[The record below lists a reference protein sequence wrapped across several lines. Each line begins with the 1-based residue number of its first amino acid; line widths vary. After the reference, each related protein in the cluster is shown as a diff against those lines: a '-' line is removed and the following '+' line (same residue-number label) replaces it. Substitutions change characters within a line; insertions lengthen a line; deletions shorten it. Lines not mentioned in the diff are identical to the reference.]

1 MTSNSPSAASSPSPT
16 SSRPTPAGRL
26 LLHRAVR
33 ADQLI
38 DGLAATLATTPA
50 DPFAF
55 EVISVPTPGVER
67 WLSQSLSARLG
78 TRDGHADGVSAG
90 ISFPITGRW
99 FNQLWAE
106 ASAELLP
113 DGADADPWRPDR
125 LTWALLTALDAEAD
139 RPWLS
144 PVTAHLAAADGSGHR
159 FRTATRIAGLF
170 TRYARERPELVTAWL
185 AGRDVD
191 DSGAALTAPYHWQP
205 QLLRTVRAM
214 TEVPSPAERMDHVAA
229 VLRDDPGRFALPDR
243 LSVFG
248 LNRLDAVD
256 RLVLEG
262 LARHHE
268 VHLWTAHP
276 SPARWDRVAAAGLAP
291 TTDRWPRRAEVVAP
305 SAGNRLVTT
314 LGRDVTEFQ
323 HVTSQLVVPMVHDAL
338 PFTTARDTV
347 LARVQHAIATDQP
360 FEQPGVAPEPMS
372 TDDHSLQ
379 VHSCHGPDR
388 QVEVLREVVCT
399 LLQADPTLEP
409 RDIMIMCPDLP
420 RFVPLVTAAFDA
432 SGQLS
437 GEPGGRRADERH
449 PARRLRVRVADQS
462 LPQLNPL
469 LGVLQR
475 LLELVS
481 ARLTASVLI
490 DLCAAPAVANRFRFT
505 ADDLETIERLVRDSG
520 MRWGL
525 DADDRGRFGLA
536 DIPQNTVAAGLDR
549 MLLGAA
555 MSEAGHHHL
564 GLVLPLDGVESGTVD
579 LIGRLVEFTQRLDH
593 TLERFRGPHSLSGW
607 VTVLHEA
614 LDLLTAPAPGEAW
627 QRGHAWATVNG
638 LTDPD
643 SVTTETHAPDV
654 QLTLG
659 DVRDLLDDVLAGRP
673 GRANFRTGSLTVS
686 SLAPMRSVPHRVV
699 CLLGMDDQVFPRGRR
714 LDGDD
719 LLAHDPRV
727 GDRDRRSE
735 DRQLFLDAIM
745 AATDTLVIVHSGR
758 DPRTNARRP
767 QAVPVGELIDA
778 AEHLVTSTDGRSVR
792 DRLVVEHPLQ
802 PYDPRNFTE
811 TSPLRSFD
819 RTALAGARSLVSP
832 RHQPEPV
839 LSRAPLP
846 PVELADV
853 ELGQL
858 QRFFSHP
865 AREFL
870 VARGNYRLPGEED
883 EVADE
888 LSLTLD
894 GLQQWQI
901 GDRMLTARL
910 QGASEPDLVAAE
922 WRRGSLPPR
931 RLGSTVL
938 DKVLADVEATVE
950 RARQWTSGDRYDI
963 DLHATGEGWSLSGT
977 STRMYRNNIV
987 HVGFSWARATQW
999 LAAWW
1004 ELLALTCTQPDVAW
1018 QAVVVGKNRGVAI
1031 LGPVEPDFARI
1042 VLGDAI
1048 DLMRQG
1054 LAEPLP
1060 LPVSAGHSYARTVVQ
1075 RNGGTEQGLR
1085 AARDQWKYE
1094 RGVDVWEAL
1103 WGQGFDALLAD
1114 PARDDERRG
1123 PEADPTRF
1131 GTLARRLF
1139 GPMLRQGRGLS

>member
-1 MTSNSPSAASSPSPT
+1 MTSTSPSAAPPPSAT
-16 SSRPTPAGRL
+16 SSRPTPSGRL
-26 LLHRAVR
+26 VLHRAVR

-78 TRDGHADGVSAG
+78 TRGGRADGVAAG

-125 LTWALLTALDAEAD
+125 LTWALLTALDAAAAES
-139 RPWLS
+139 WLS
-144 PVTAHLAAADGSGHR
+144 PVTAHLAAADGGGHR

-191 DSGAALTAPYHWQP
+191 DAGAALTDPYRWQP
-205 QLLRTVRAM
+205 QLLRTVRAT
-214 TEVPSPAERMDHVAA
+214 TEVPSPAERIEHVAA
-229 VLRDDPGRFALPDR
+229 VLADDPGRFALPDR

-262 LARHHE
+262 LARHRE

-276 SPARWDRVAAAGLAP
+276 SPARWDRVAAAGLTS
-291 TTDRWPRRAEVVAP
+291 TTEPWPRRADVVAP
-305 SAGNRLVTT
+305 PTGNRLVST

-323 HVTSQLVVPMVHDAL
+323 HVTSQLAVPVVHDAL
-338 PFTTARDTV
+338 PFTPTRDTV
-347 LARVQHAIATDQP
+347 LARVQHAIVTDEP
-360 FEQPGVAPEPMS
+360 FEQPGVDPAPLAD
-372 TDDHSLQ
+372 DDHSLQ
-379 VHSCHGPDR
+379 VHACHGPDR

-399 LLQADPTLEP
+399 LLEADPTLEP

-432 SGQLS
+432 SGLPT
-437 GEPGGRRADERH
+437 GEAGRRADARH
-449 PARRLRVRVADQS
+449 PGRRLRVRVADQS

-481 ARLTASVLI
+481 ARLTASGLM
-490 DLCAAPAVANRFRFT
+490 DLCAAPAVAHRFHFT

-525 DADDRGRFGLA
+525 DAEDRGRFGLA

-549 MLLGAA
+549 MLLGVA

-579 LIGRLVEFTQRLDH
+579 LIGRLVEFTDRLDH
-593 TLERFRGPHSLSGW
+593 VLDRFRGPHSLAGW

-614 LDLLTAPAPGEAW
+614 LELLTAPAPGEAW

-643 SVTTETHAPDV
+643 ALTPELGAPDV
-654 QLTLG
+654 QLSLG

-719 LLAHDPRV
+719 LLARDPRV

-778 AEHLVTSTDGRSVR
+778 AEHLVAPTDGRSVR
-792 DRLVVEHPLQ
+792 DRLVVDHPLQ
-802 PYDPRNFTE
+802 PYDPRNFTA
-811 TSPLRSFD
+811 TSRLRSFD
-819 RTALAGARSLVSP
+819 RTALAGARALVAP
-832 RHQPEPV
+832 RQQPQPV
-839 LSRAPLP
+839 FTRAPLP
-846 PVELADV
+846 PLEVPDV

-865 AREFL
+865 AKGFL
-870 VARGNYRLPGEED
+870 VTRGNYRLPGEED
-883 EVADE
+883 GVADE
-888 LSLTLD
+888 LALTLD

-910 QGASEPDLVAAE
+910 QGTAERDLVAAE

-931 RLGSTVL
+931 RLGSKVL
-938 DKVLADVEATVE
+938 DKVLTDVEATVE

-963 DLHATGEGWSLSGT
+963 DLHATGEGWSLTGT

-987 HVGFSWARATQW
+987 HVGYSWAGAKQW
-999 LAAWW
+999 LTAWW
-1004 ELLALTCTQPDVAW
+1004 ELLALTCTQPDVGW

-1031 LGPVEPDFARI
+1031 LGPVDPGFARI

-1054 LAEPLP
+1054 LTEPLP
-1060 LPVSAGHSYARTVVQ
+1060 LPLSTGHAYARSVVQ
-1075 RNGGTEQGLR
+1075 RNDDPEQALR
-1085 AARDQWKYE
+1085 VARREWEHE
-1094 RGVDVWEAL
+1094 RGADVWEAL
-1103 WGQGFDALLAD
+1103 WGGGFDAVVAD
-1114 PARDDERRG
+1114 PARDEERRG
-1123 PEADPTRF
+1123 PDADPTRF

-1139 GPMLRQGRGLS
+1139 GPLLRQGRGMS